1 MMPHKSARGKAALAR
16 LKVFDGI
23 PAPYDGQKRMVVPQA
38 LKVLRIKAHRN
49 TCELGELASHV
60 GWTKKDVVETLE
72 AKRKERS
79 AKYWTS
85 KQKKL
90 KAKAGVANHKDVQAI
105 TTELAQYG
113 F

>member
-1 MMPHKSARGKAALAR
+1 MGSARGKAALAR

-23 PAPYDGQKRMVVPQA
+23 PAPYSTKKRMVVPQA

-49 TCELGELASHV
+49 SCELGELASHV
-60 GWTKKDVVETLE
+60 GWTKRDVVETLE

-79 AKYWTS
+79 AKYYES

-90 KAKAGVANHKDVQAI
+90 KAKSGIANHKVVKSISA
-105 TTELAQYG
+105 ELAQYG